1 MHIDDLSI
9 RLQHDRKP
17 LRIKPTDPNAKAGS
31 VRGGAGMKDTAQTS
45 ALSRIA
51 SEALRQMQDE
61 PPIRAEKVAQF
72 KDFASDEAK
81 FSADEAIDSI
91 FARMFA
97 L

>member
-1 MHIDDLSI
+1 MHIDDFSV
-9 RLQHDRKP
+9 RLQHDRNS
-17 LRIKPTDPNAKAGS
+17 LRIKKTDPSAKAGS
-31 VRGGAGMKDTAQTS
+31 LGGGAGMKDTAQTS

-61 PPIRAEKVAQF
+61 PAIREDKIAQF
-72 KDFASDEAK
+72 KDFASDDAQ
-81 FSADEAIDSI
+81 FLADEAVDAV

>member
-1 MHIDDLSI
+1 MHIDDMSI

-17 LRIKPTDPNAKAGS
+17 IRIKPTDANTQAGS
-31 VRGGAGMKDTAQTS
+31 LRWGADMKDTAQTS

-61 PPIRAEKVAQF
+61 PAIREDKVAQF
-72 KDFASDEAK
+72 KGFASDDAK
-81 FSADEAIDSI
+81 FSADEAIDAI
-91 FARMFA
+91 FSRMFA